1 MSTAILLL
9 SLFAADAE
17 PADTVVVCPKEFVAA
32 LNPLLAHRHAQGH
45 RFLYV
50 PNIWSKDEIRNAIR
64 GSAKS
69 GKLKSILLVGDAE
82 PKADTDAG
90 IRARCVPAYRAA
102 AKINVKFGSEPEIG
116 TDNWYADLDDDE
128 VPDLAIGRLPADN
141 SKELTRIVDK
151 ILAYETTQ
159 SHGLWRQRVNFVAGV
174 GGFGGLLDGVIET
187 STKKLLTDGIPA
199 AYQTNM
205 TFGSWRSAYCP
216 DPRRFHET
224 AVARHNEGCLFWVY
238 IGHGHPTGLDNVQVP
253 GSRFHIFGC
262 DDCGKLQSENGSP
275 IAIMLACYTAA
286 YDRGTDCLAEEML
299 RSPGGP
305 VAIYGGSRVTMPYG
319 MAVMSSE
326 MLDEY
331 FKNKPATL
339 GEAILRTK
347 RRMVMSIDEKNAHE
361 RPNRVLLNTL
371 ASLLSPAPAT
381 LAQERQEHLH
391 LFNLMGDPNLTLA
404 YPQEV
409 KLELQ
414 GEPVPGKSL
423 ELTADSPIA
432 GRVTIE
438 LLSRRDISKLNPSSR
453 DHFDPSNARLATWQ
467 TTYEQANDQIWAR
480 KVVELQPAGGGLAKL
495 TEQLD
500 IPAEARGPAHVRVFV
515 EGPQRH
521 AVGIV
526 NVVLRPT
533 KRVEESANRAE
544 PAGR

>member
-1 MSTAILLL
+1 MSTLMLVL
-9 SLFAADAE
+9 SLFAADAQ

-50 PNIWSKDEIRNAIR
+50 PNTWSADEIRKSIR
-64 GSAKS
+64 TSANS
-69 GKLKSILLVGDAE
+69 GKLKAILLVGDAD
-82 PKADTDAG
+82 PAADTDAAV
-90 IRARCVPAYRAA
+90 RARCVPAHRAA

-205 TFGSWRSAYCP
+205 TFGSWRSSYCP

-262 DDCGKLQSENGSP
+262 DDCGKLQAENGSP

-286 YDRGTDCLAEEML
+286 YDRGTDCLAEDML
-299 RSPGGP
+299 RTPGGP

-331 FKNKPATL
+331 FKNKPATI
-339 GEAILRTK
+339 GEAILQTK
-347 RRMVMSIDEKNAHE
+347 RRMVMPIDEKNAHE
-361 RPNRVLLNTL
+361 RPNRVLLNAL

-391 LFNLMGDPNLTLA
+391 LFNLMGDPNLRLA

-414 GEPVPGKSL
+414 GTPTPGKPL
-423 ELTADSPIA
+423 DFIAESPFA

-438 LLSRRDISKLNPSSR
+438 LLARRDIFKVHAPSR
-453 DHFDPSNARLATWQ
+453 DHFDPSNAGLAAWQ
-467 TTYEQANDQIWAR
+467 AVYEQANDQVWVR
-480 KVVELQPAGGGLAKL
+480 KVVDTQPTDAGIVKL
-495 TEQLD
+495 TEQLQ
-500 IPAEARGPAHVRVFV
+500 IPPEARGPAHVRVFV
-515 EGPQRH
+515 EGPQGH

-526 NVVLRPT
+526 NVVIRP
-533 KRVEESANRAE
+533 AL
-544 PAGR
+544 